1 MRKLGLP
8 LPFLSLC
15 LLLTGCAPTGVHSA
29 VGAEAPIE
37 RTHHLFVLGYVGERD
52 LDLSR
57 ECPAG
62 VASFSESW
70 SWQDVGLTVASV
82 GVYSPRTLTIQCAR
96 PTGARSLE
104 PRLPR

>member
-1 MRKLGLP
+1 MRT
-8 LPFLSLC
+8 
-15 LLLTGCAPTGVHSA
+15 LLLRLQLLSFGLFFPGCAPTGLHSA

-37 RTHHLFVLGYVGERD
+37 RTHHLFALGYVGERE

-82 GVYSPRTLTIQCAR
+82 GVYSPRTLKIQCAR
-96 PTGARSLE
+96 QTGARSLE